1 MIRMLTAGESHGK
14 SLTLI
19 LDGFPAGV
27 PVTAE
32 KINARLS
39 ERQKGYGRGGRMKIE
54 QDQAEILSGIRY
66 GKTIGSPISLL
77 IRNNDWLNHQDMMS
91 IDPIDNPEKRITVPR
106 PGHADYTGAVKYGF
120 TDIRNSIERSSARET
135 AARVAAGAIAEQLL
149 DAFGITVSGLVE
161 SIGGIYALNDVYER
175 FCDTGIIEYDVSQVE
190 RSPLRVV
197 DEAQENAIIGLVRK
211 IKKSGDTL
219 GGTFITYAKGVP
231 AGLGSFMQYDRRL
244 DAALTKAVM
253 SINAVKAVEI
263 GLGFAA
269 ASRPGSLA
277 HDGFSIDAAQQITRT
292 SNRAGGIEGGISNG
306 MPLLIRAAMKPI
318 ATLMQPLPSVDL
330 ATMELVESRRERS
343 DFLAVPSCSVIT
355 EAMVRWVLAEFMTE
369 KFTGDS
375 LHEMKRNYLA
385 YKNEMMKPMREPD
398 VEN

>member
-161 SIGGIYALNDVYER
+161 SIGGIYALNDIYER

-343 DFLAVPSCSVIT
+343 DFLAVPSCSVIA

>member
-343 DFLAVPSCSVIT
+343 DFLAVPSCSVIA

>member
-1 MIRMLTAGESHGK
+1 MLTAGESHGK

-343 DFLAVPSCSVIT
+343 DFLAVPSCSVIA

-369 KFTGDS
+369 KFTGDA

-398 VEN
+398 AEN

>member
-1 MIRMLTAGESHGK
+1 MLTAGESHGK

-135 AARVAAGAIAEQLL
+135 AARVAAGAIAEHLL

-343 DFLAVPSCSVIT
+343 DILAVPSCSVIA

-369 KFTGDS
+369 KFTGDA

-385 YKNEMMKPMREPD
+385 YKNEMMKPMREPEA
-398 VEN
+398 EN

>member
-77 IRNNDWLNHQDMMS
+77 IRNNDWFNHQDMMS

-343 DFLAVPSCSVIT
+343 DFLAVPSCSVIA

-398 VEN
+398 AEN

>member
-19 LDGFPAGV
+19 LDGFPADV

-190 RSPLRVV
+190 LSPLRVV

-343 DFLAVPSCSVIT
+343 DFLAVPSCSVIA

-369 KFTGDS
+369 KFTSDS

>member
-343 DFLAVPSCSVIT
+343 DFLAVPSCSVIA

-369 KFTGDS
+369 KFTGDA

-398 VEN
+398 AEN

>member
-1 MIRMLTAGESHGK
+1 MLTAGESHGK

-161 SIGGIYALNDVYER
+161 SIGGIYALNDIYER

-343 DFLAVPSCSVIT
+343 DFLAVPSCSVIA